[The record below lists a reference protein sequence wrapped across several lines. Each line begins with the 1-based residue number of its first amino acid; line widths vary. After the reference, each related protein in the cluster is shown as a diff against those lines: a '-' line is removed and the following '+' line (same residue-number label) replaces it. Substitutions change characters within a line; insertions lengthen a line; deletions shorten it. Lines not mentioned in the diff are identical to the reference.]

1 MAKANLIYPFEALYG
16 KIKAHDNV
24 YMRTSWGRCI
34 IQRTPRILSE
44 KRRAVCE
51 AFGKKYGTNRKK
63 NIDKN
68 TTDPAQCSVNAP
80 LMLR

>member
-1 MAKANLIYPFEALYG
+1 MAKANLIYPFATLNG
-16 KIKAHDNV
+16 RMKGHDKV

-34 IQRTPRILSE
+34 IQHTPRILSE
-44 KRRAVCE
+44 KRRAACE

-68 TTDPAQCSVNAP
+68 ITDSTQCSVIAP
-80 LMLR
+80 